1 MYVFNGTEKSV
12 NLIWLNFPNKTQ
24 CLKKDCFMHKMNYN
38 FWLKVS
44 NHLCKWLQIF
54 PGAERNHF
62 WTTVQCTYYPNLVF
76 LIFNYLFGSAIPTCG
91 VNPRHNFQKLLV
103 MLKIT
108 SFLNFFPW
116 MLHWKNFS
124 KTLAFPP
131 EGCVLSCV
139 KIKVDTSRM
148 SGAPTFVSIKSS
160 LKSVI
165 ITNIFLHMYILCMLL
180 QIKMPVICP
189 KVCTRVSLLGHWGTL
204 TPFGFG
210 SLTYLPEKW
219 KKFREIFDFV
229 LISRIF
235 SKL

>member
-1 MYVFNGTEKSV
+1 
-12 NLIWLNFPNKTQ
+12 
-24 CLKKDCFMHKMNYN
+24 MNASLEY
-38 FWLKVS
+38 
-44 NHLCKWLQIF
+44 
-54 PGAERNHF
+54 
-62 WTTVQCTYYPNLVF
+62 
-76 LIFNYLFGSAIPTCG
+76 
-91 VNPRHNFQKLLV
+91 
-103 MLKIT
+103 
-108 SFLNFFPW
+108 
-116 MLHWKNFS
+116 FS

-189 KVCTRVSLLGHWGTL
+189 KVCTRVSLLGHWGFWHL
-204 TPFGFG
+204 EG
-210 SLTYLPEKW
+210 LALLPVKW

-235 SKL
+235 SKTVGNNCANSKTSLVVFTKNFKNRAKFLTSKLLSKANYYQSWKSPVGQRVFKPFHRGSWSPCGTCCQCGTRPPPCTRSPVRSSSCPCKVFAEKLFLLPE

>member
-1 MYVFNGTEKSV
+1 
-12 NLIWLNFPNKTQ
+12 
-24 CLKKDCFMHKMNYN
+24 MNASLEY
-38 FWLKVS
+38 
-44 NHLCKWLQIF
+44 
-54 PGAERNHF
+54 
-62 WTTVQCTYYPNLVF
+62 
-76 LIFNYLFGSAIPTCG
+76 
-91 VNPRHNFQKLLV
+91 
-103 MLKIT
+103 
-108 SFLNFFPW
+108 
-116 MLHWKNFS
+116 FS

-189 KVCTRVSLLGHWGTL
+189 KVCTRVSLLGHWGFWHL
-204 TPFGFG
+204 EG
-210 SLTYLPEKW
+210 LALLPVKW

-235 SKL
+235 SKTVGNNCANSKTSLVVFTKNFKNRAKFLTSKLLSKANYCYQSWKSPG

>member
-1 MYVFNGTEKSV
+1 M
-12 NLIWLNFPNKTQ
+12 W
-24 CLKKDCFMHKMNYN
+24 D
-38 FWLKVS
+38 
-44 NHLCKWLQIF
+44 
-54 PGAERNHF
+54 
-62 WTTVQCTYYPNLVF
+62 TVQCTYYPNLVF
-76 LIFNYLFGSAIPTCG
+76 LIFNYIFGLAIPTCG

-189 KVCTRVSLLGHWGTL
+189 KVCTRVSLLGHWGTWPPL
-204 TPFGFG
+204 GFG
-210 SLTYLPEKW
+210 SLTWNVEKISW
-219 KKFREIFDFV
+219 NLWFCTDFTNFQQTVGNNLAKSKTSLVVFTKNFKNRAKFFT
-229 LISRIF
+229 
-235 SKL
+235 SKILSKANY

>member
-1 MYVFNGTEKSV
+1 
-12 NLIWLNFPNKTQ
+12 
-24 CLKKDCFMHKMNYN
+24 MNAS
-38 FWLKVS
+38 LE
-44 NHLCKWLQIF
+44 IF
-54 PGAERNHF
+54 
-62 WTTVQCTYYPNLVF
+62 
-76 LIFNYLFGSAIPTCG
+76 
-91 VNPRHNFQKLLV
+91 
-103 MLKIT
+103 
-108 SFLNFFPW
+108 
-116 MLHWKNFS
+116 FS

-189 KVCTRVSLLGHWGTL
+189 KVCTRVSLLGHWGFWHL
-204 TPFGFG
+204 VED
-210 SLTYLPEKW
+210 LALLPEMS
-219 KKFREIFDFV
+219 KKIREMFDFA

-235 SKL
+235 SKFQEIIWQNPKLHWSFSRKLSKIAWNSSVFSSKLLSKANYYQSWKSPVG